1 MDIGT
6 PSLETVG
13 KTAVLGLLTCTLPD
27 QCMSTWQHHVC
38 TVYVRNGYLPPARM
52 ADCLAT
58 AFLYHLPGPSVN
70 LHASGGAGAGSASWS
85 PTPSISSDKSSDI
98 TTWPENDQSTQCP
111 HSLMRETNRTQN
123 PGRGNQRN
131 SPDGFFRRGR
141 RWVQTGPRRLWPF
154 SRRNREIT
162 HGGSEAVLPEQDTTV
177 TSPEQVYVPYM
188 VQWAKAAATRARL
201 GLRHPDPLLV
211 MSLQSSV
218 NSTQEQQL
226 EEGEPHII
234 STSVA
239 QVHRSNDV
247 SYRPA
252 ESVAPWASGDLGPV
266 DDLSRSPLPEPPRVW
281 RRARP
286 PTPYRLRRSLLFT
299 TPNFPRIPPLMLPR
313 VQRTPSPKPPRLT
326 MSESSLQ
333 QGAHANQTE
342 ANHLEPKEAELKE
355 APAPAQEAEPAPA
368 PPEEH
373 LEEPAAQADLE
384 ADPELERCLT
394 PVAFSPYEVLPG
406 AAMEVGPASTAPP
419 AHTEVGNLLP
429 EEASDQP
436 ALTPPTQ
443 EELCLHTTSGPAQE
457 PPVQSEVPSPSE
469 GSIFPPLFDYFLL
482 FSVIII
488 FPFSPWPYRIF
499 YIINFFWICF
509 VFFYFVLF
517 LFLLTCFFCI
527 E

>member
-1 MDIGT
+1 M
-6 PSLETVG
+6 SL
-13 KTAVLGLLTCTLPD
+13 CCLPRS
-27 QCMSTWQHHVC
+27 Q
-38 TVYVRNGYLPPARM
+38 
-52 ADCLAT
+52 
-58 AFLYHLPGPSVN
+58 
-70 LHASGGAGAGSASWS
+70 
-85 PTPSISSDKSSDI
+85 
-98 TTWPENDQSTQCP
+98 
-111 HSLMRETNRTQN
+111 
-123 PGRGNQRN
+123 GRGNQRN
-131 SPDGFFRRGR
+131 SPDGFFRHGR
-141 RWVQTGPRRLWPF
+141 RWVQTQPRRLWPF

-162 HGGSEAVLPEQDTTV
+162 HGGSEVVLPDQATTV
-177 TSPEQVYVPYM
+177 ISPE
-188 VQWAKAAATRARL
+188 
-201 GLRHPDPLLV
+201 
-211 MSLQSSV
+211 QSSV

-226 EEGEPHII
+226 EEGDPHII

-342 ANHLEPKEAELKE
+342 ANHLEPKEAELKA

-384 ADPELERCLT
+384 ADPELEGCLT

-419 AHTEVGNLLP
+419 AHTEAGNLLP

-457 PPVQSEVPSPSE
+457 PPVQSAVPSPSE

-482 FSVIII
+482 FSVILI

-499 YIINFFWICF
+499 YYGSRAGPGVWSEAGALWQEPGQ
-509 VFFYFVLF
+509 VLQRA
-517 LFLLTCFFCI
+517 LQSAVVGPRVTRQMLHRPPGSRAAAGVTPGGDTPPGLGRPTGPPLRLVLLVKRWKLLALSPGLVL
-527 E
+527 EL

>member
-1 MDIGT
+1 M
-6 PSLETVG
+6 
-13 KTAVLGLLTCTLPD
+13 A
-27 QCMSTWQHHVC
+27 QHF
-38 TVYVRNGYLPPARM
+38 
-52 ADCLAT
+52 LALQ
-58 AFLYHLPGPSVN
+58 FLYHLPGSSVN
-70 LHASGGAGAGSASWS
+70 LHASGGAGAGSASWY

-98 TTWPENDQSTQCP
+98 TTWPENDQSMQCP

-131 SPDGFFRRGR
+131 SADGFFRRGR
-141 RWVQTGPRRLWPF
+141 RWVQTQPRRLWPF

-162 HGGSEAVLPEQDTTV
+162 HGGSEVVDPEQDSTV
-177 TSPEQVYVPYM
+177 TSPEQVYVPYG
-188 VQWAKAAATRARL
+188 VSAETSLGLIWEQKVHWAKAAAMRARL

-218 NSTQEQQL
+218 KSTQEQL

-234 STSVA
+234 STTVA
-239 QVHRSNDV
+239 QVHRSSDV
-247 SYRPA
+247 PYRPA
-252 ESVAPWASGDLGPV
+252 ESVATWASGDLGPV

-281 RRARP
+281 RRSRP

-299 TPNFPRIPPLMLPR
+299 TPNFPRIPPLTLPR

-333 QGAHANQTE
+333 QGARANQTE
-342 ANHLEPKEAELKE
+342 ANHLEPKEAELKA
-355 APAPAQEAEPAPA
+355 APAPAQEAEPALA

-384 ADPELERCLT
+384 AEPELEGCLT

-419 AHTEVGNLLP
+419 AHTEVGNLMP

-457 PPVQSEVPSPSE
+457 PPVQSAVPSPSE

-482 FSVIII
+482 FSVI
-488 FPFSPWPYRIF
+488 
-499 YIINFFWICF
+499 
-509 VFFYFVLF
+509 VATT
-517 LFLLTCFFCI
+517 LLSMIPGPERSQVTA
-527 E
+527 